1 MKFKFQ
7 EPLKIF
13 SLGIVL
19 ALRKAN
25 FVTKIL
31 AYTDKSAL
39 CRSTSGAFS
48 FVFFH
53 TLSDVLL
60 QYFFDQRSGKRNQ
73 SVIFTRCEDL
83 CI

>member
-25 FVTKIL
+25 FVTKYWPIPINQPFAVVPAVHSVL
-31 AYTDKSAL
+31 
-39 CRSTSGAFS
+39 FS
-48 FVFFH
+48 F
-53 TLSDVLL
+53 TL
-60 QYFFDQRSGKRNQ
+60 
-73 SVIFTRCEDL
+73 
-83 CI
+83 